1 MFTFIRARVC
11 YVARL
16 KAAMILQQYA
26 ISNKVIIII
35 IYIFKDCL
43 LLIIINKR
51 QFLNVRKESGAN
63 GKIKK
68 AKKKVSERYSDKKWR
83 IVD

>member
-16 KAAMILQQYA
+16 KAAMTLQQYA

-63 GKIKK
+63 GKNKK
-68 AKKKVSERYSDKKWR
+68 SKKKCV
-83 IVD
+83 